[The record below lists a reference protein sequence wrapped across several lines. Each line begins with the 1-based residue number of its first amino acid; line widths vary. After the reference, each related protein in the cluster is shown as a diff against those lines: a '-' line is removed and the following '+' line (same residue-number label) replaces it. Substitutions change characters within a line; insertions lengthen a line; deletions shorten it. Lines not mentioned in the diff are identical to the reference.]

1 MEPLRIIRSR
11 TVVLPGTDVDTDQI
25 FPARFLTT
33 TEGRGFAD
41 MLFADWRFGADG
53 KPRPSFAF
61 NRPEAAGCQVLVAGP
76 NFGCGSSREHAAWAI
91 RDFGIRAVVSTS
103 IADIFFSNALK
114 NGLVPVRID
123 AGPHAWL
130 VANPGAEVEVDVAAG
145 ELRLPG
151 GLAAPF
157 AIDPFA
163 RHCLLNGVDELGYLL
178 SQLPAIEAWESKK
191 GTLTFSLC

>member
-1 MEPLRIIRSR
+1 MEPVRLIRSR
-11 TVVLPGTDVDTDQI
+11 TVVLPEADIDTDQI

-33 TEGRGFAD
+33 TEGGGFAD
-41 MLFADWRFGADG
+41 MLFADWRFDAAG
-53 KPRPSFAF
+53 KPRPSFAL

-76 NFGCGSSREHAAWAI
+76 NFGCGSSREHAPWAL

-114 NGLVPVRID
+114 NGVVPVRIEPE
-123 AGPHAWL
+123 PHAWL
-130 VANPGAEVEVDVAAG
+130 LANPGAEVEVDVAAG

-151 GLAAPF
+151 GPSARF

-163 RHCLLNGVDELGYLL
+163 RHCLLSGIDEFAYLL
-178 SQLPAIEAWESKK
+178 SQLPAIEAWERSR
-191 GTLTFSLC
+191 S